1 MKHFTVINDL
11 VTRYSPVFK
20 EIDER
25 AMLIEFNHIQHG
37 LSGLRQNIHIN
48 ATLDK
53 PDHCMQ

>member
-11 VTRYSPVFK
+11 VIRYSPGLK

-25 AMLIEFNHIQHG
+25 ARFMKFSHIQHG
-37 LSGLRQNIHIN
+37 LPGLRQGIHIN